1 MNEMNEWTLAEGLRS
16 NRSWWK
22 KSQNIFMAIIWE
34 VGDYTNYMFY
44 LFMILFK
51 MQFKLNGVAGNYV

>member
-16 NRSWWK
+16 NRNWWK

-44 LFMILFK
+44 LFTILFK